1 MIISDLSYLQV
12 VSVPSIVGGAKRKNN
27 RVNNVTVTQSSS
39 TVATVTI
46 NTVGNLGG
54 GDVSLTINSSN
65 TADVTPSN
73 DNL

>member
-12 VSVPSIVGGAKRKNN
+12 VSVPNIVGGAKRKN

-39 TVATVTI
+39 TVATVTL

-54 GDVSLTINSSN
+54 DVNLTITSSN